1 MKGYVADI
9 SKATEENNNF
19 RQVLYT
25 GKNSQLVVMN
35 LKPEEEIGMEVH
47 ALDQFI
53 RIEKGTGKAVLD
65 GVEYDITDEYAVV
78 IPAGAQHNIINTSE
92 TDLMKI
98 YTIYSPPEHRDGVVH
113 ATKEDAMADKTDEFD
128 GKTTE

>member
-9 SKATEENNNF
+9 GKVTEENNNF

-25 GKNSQLVVMN
+25 GKNSQLVVMS
-35 LKPEEEIGMEVH
+35 LKPKEEIGMEVH
-47 ALDQFI
+47 TLDQFI
-53 RIEKGTGKAVLD
+53 RVEKGTGKAILD
-65 GVEYDITDEYAVV
+65 GVEYDIADEYAVV
-78 IPAGAQHNIINTSE
+78 IPAGTQHNVINTSE
-92 TDLMKI
+92 TDLMKL